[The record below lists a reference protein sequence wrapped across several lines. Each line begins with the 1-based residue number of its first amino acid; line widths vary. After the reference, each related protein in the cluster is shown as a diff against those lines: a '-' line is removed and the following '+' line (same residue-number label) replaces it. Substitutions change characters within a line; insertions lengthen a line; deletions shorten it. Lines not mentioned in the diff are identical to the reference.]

1 MYQIP
6 TTKIF
11 STHSQISSIQSI
23 PFSFSAKSVL
33 VWVLFDFSPT
43 ASWQAN
49 VNISVFLG
57 QCMDSHGVFLQ
68 NRISVLHSLLSS
80 LFLPQDVRQYFYYHI
95 HWTLLLFAVFLSFSR
110 LLCLNFF
117 KDLVSCHISWTCSF
131 HFFAT
136 ITVFVPILTS
146 CVLFYFF
153 HVCFYST
160 WTNSQKETC
169 NVFHIFF
176 LFPFL
181 IHQFFYNSL
190 RISY

>member
-49 VNISVFLG
+49 VNITVFLG

-131 HFFAT
+131 HFL
-136 ITVFVPILTS
+136 PQL
-146 CVLFYFF
+146 L
-153 HVCFYST
+153 
-160 WTNSQKETC
+160 
-169 NVFHIFF
+169 F
-176 LFPFL
+176 LFPSSLHVFFSTSFMSAFIPLGQIAKKRLVMFSTFFSYFL
-181 IHQFFYNSL
+181 F
-190 RISY
+190 